1 MRLAAQKSHQKT
13 DQKLSQKGVTLLE
26 VLVVITILSI
36 LASFAIPSFQEFL
49 VRRDLDSSRASLS
62 QSLQLARQIAR
73 SENTIVDI
81 NLSNNTMQI
90 SPRNG
95 SPSKTV
101 TFSSRINFVTMDN
114 GNTLSFIF
122 RPVGTIARPEGD
134 QVIDILT
141 DLKIKIQPSQLL
153 DETLEEIVTV
163 GSYGGVASN

>member
-1 MRLAAQKSHQKT
+1 MGLTARNSDQRLT
-13 DQKLSQKGVTLLE
+13 QKGVTLLE
-26 VLVVITILSI
+26 VLIVITILSI

-49 VRRDLDSSRASLS
+49 VRRDLDSSRATLS

-81 NLSNNTMQI
+81 DLVNNTMQI

-95 SPSKTV
+95 SPTKTI

-114 GNTLSFIF
+114 GNALSFIF

-153 DETLEEIVTV
+153 DDTIEEIVTV

>member
-1 MRLAAQKSHQKT
+1 MRPSVRMPAQKSAN
-13 DQKLSQKGVTLLE
+13 SSAQKGVTILE
-26 VLVVITILSI
+26 VLVVMTILSI
-36 LASFAIPSFQEFL
+36 LATFAIPSLQEFL
-49 VRRDLDSSRASLS
+49 VRRDLDTSRASLS

-81 NLSNNTMQI
+81 NLANNTMQI
-90 SPRNG
+90 NPRNG

-114 GNTLSFIF
+114 GNALSFIF

-153 DETLEEIVTV
+153 DDTLEEIVTV